1 MFAEFDHIYRHRLD
15 YARAWQEKSGHKVLG
30 YLCTYVPEEILYAA
44 DVLPIRVLGSHE
56 AESVSAENVSAETVT
71 GPHIHSAMF
80 CPSCRDVLAQG
91 LLGRYDFLD
100 GLAIAQSC
108 LHIRQ
113 AFFSWQVHRPP
124 AFTYF
129 LPHPMHVQSP
139 RAIPY
144 LKNELVRFTKAVEGW
159 TGRTITDD
167 DLRRGIEIMNHN
179 RRLMDRVY
187 DLRKRPDTPLTGAE
201 AMKMVIASQLS
212 DKREHSKA
220 LETLLPE
227 LETHPPTRK
236 TGVRL
241 MVFGSEFDDFPFIE
255 MVEGLGATF
264 VIEDHCTGSR
274 YFRGEVD
281 EDLARTDPL
290 QAITERYVK
299 RVPCPSKDW
308 PERSRGPHLLKLARD
323 WQVAGAIIIQQKFCD
338 PHEMDIPALRALLEA
353 NGVPC
358 FFVESG
364 VTVPTGPM
372 KAPIETFL
380 KQLTTKV

>member
-1 MFAEFDHIYRHRLD
+1 MLGEFDSIYQHRLD
-15 YARAWQEKSGHKVLG
+15 YARTWKEHSGRPVLG

-44 DVLPIRVLGSHE
+44 DVLPIRILGSHE
-56 AESVSAENVSAETVT
+56 TDT
-71 GPHIHSAMF
+71 ITTDHIHAGMF
-80 CPSCRDVLAQG
+80 CPFCRDLLAQG
-91 LLGRYDFLD
+91 LSGRYDFLD
-100 GLAIAQSC
+100 GLMIAQSC
-108 LHIRQ
+108 IHIRQ
-113 AFFSWQVHRPP
+113 AFFSWQIHRPP

-144 LKNELVRFTKAVEGW
+144 LENELVRFKQAVEGW

-167 DLRRGIEIMNHN
+167 DLRRGIEVMNRN
-179 RRLMDRVY
+179 RRLLELVY
-187 DLRKRPDTPLTGAE
+187 DLRKRPDPPLTGAE
-201 AMKMVIASQLS
+201 AMKIVVASQLS

-220 LETLLPE
+220 LESVLPD
-227 LETHPPTRK
+227 LEAHQPSRP

-241 MVFGSEFDDFPFIE
+241 MMFGSDVDDFDFIQ

-274 YFRGEVD
+274 YFLGTVD
-281 EDLARTDPL
+281 EALAMTNPL
-290 QAITERYVK
+290 LSIAERYVK

-308 PERSRGPHLLKLARD
+308 PERSRGPHLLKLAHD
-323 WQVAGAIIIQQKFCD
+323 WNVQGAVIIQQRFCD

-358 FFVESG
+358 LFVESG
-364 VTVPTGPM
+364 VTIPTESTRPRVE
-372 KAPIETFL
+372 AFL
-380 KQLTTKV
+380 AQLGAGSEA